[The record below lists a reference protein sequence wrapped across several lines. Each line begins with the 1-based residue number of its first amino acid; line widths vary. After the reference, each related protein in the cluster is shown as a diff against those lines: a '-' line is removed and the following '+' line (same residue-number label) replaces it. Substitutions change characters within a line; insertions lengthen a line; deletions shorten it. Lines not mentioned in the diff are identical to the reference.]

1 MLSYKLL
8 DNITD
13 TIGKYYG
20 ILPTILLIAYGLIFI
35 GVIYIN
41 SEYLYAFKT
50 VMQLIVCIFLI
61 YRFHPYRKHILQKYG
76 AQIIFSSAMFLL
88 VNISA
93 VAVAN
98 QIITP
103 IDDSLTIMSDLPLD
117 EAIASVVEVM

>member
-1 MLSYKLL
+1 MVVNKIL

-13 TIGKYYG
+13 IIGKYYG
-20 ILPTILLIAYGLIFI
+20 VLPTILLIAYGLIFM

-41 SEYLYAFKT
+41 SEYLYMFKT
-50 VMQLIVCIFLI
+50 MMQVIVCVFLI
-61 YRFHPYRKHILQKYG
+61 YRFHPYRNHVLQKYD

-98 QIITP
+98 EILTP
-103 IDDSLTIMSDLPLD
+103 IDDSMTILSDIQMD

>member
-8 DNITD
+8 DNVTD

-20 ILPTILLIAYGLIFI
+20 VLPTILLIAYGLVFM

-41 SEYLYAFKT
+41 SEYLYMFKT
-50 VMQLIVCIFLI
+50 MMQVLVCIFLI
-61 YRFHPYRKHILQKYG
+61 YRFHPYRNHVLQKYD
-76 AQIIFSSAMFLL
+76 AKIIFSSAIFLL

-103 IDDSLTIMSDLPLD
+103 IDDTITIMSDLPL
-117 EAIASVVEVM
+117 EELVNVAEVM

>member
-1 MLSYKLL
+1 MVSHRIQ
-8 DNITD
+8 DNVTD
-13 TIGKYYG
+13 IICKYYG
-20 ILPTILLIAYGLIFI
+20 VLPTILLIAYGLIFM

-41 SEYLYAFKT
+41 SEYLYMFKT
-50 VMQLIVCIFLI
+50 MMQVIVCIFLI
-61 YRFHPYRKHILQKYG
+61 YRFHPYRNHVLQKYD

-98 QIITP
+98 EILTP
-103 IDDSLTIMSDLPLD
+103 IDDSMTILSDIQMD

>member
-1 MLSYKLL
+1 MVSHRIL

-13 TIGKYYG
+13 IIGKYYG
-20 ILPTILLIAYGLIFI
+20 ILPTILLISYGLIFI

-41 SEYLYAFKT
+41 PEYLYRFKT
-50 VMQLIVCIFLI
+50 MMQVLVCIFLI
-61 YRFHPYRKHILQKYG
+61 YRFHPYRNHVLQKYD
-76 AQIIFSSAMFLL
+76 AKIIFSSAMFLL

-103 IDDSLTIMSDLPLD
+103 IDDTLTVVSDLPLD
-117 EAIASVVEVM
+117 ELANVVEVM

>member
-1 MLSYKLL
+1 MVSHRIL

-13 TIGKYYG
+13 IIGKYYG
-20 ILPTILLIAYGLIFI
+20 VLPTILLIAYGLIFM

-41 SEYLYAFKT
+41 SEYLYMFKT
-50 VMQLIVCIFLI
+50 MMQVIVCIFLI
-61 YRFHPYRKHILQKYG
+61 YRFHPYRNHVLQKYD
-76 AQIIFSSAMFLL
+76 AKIIFSSAIFLL

-103 IDDSLTIMSDLPLD
+103 IDDTITIMSDLPL
-117 EAIASVVEVM
+117 EELVNVAEVM

>member
-61 YRFHPYRKHILQKYG
+61 YRFHPYRKHILQKYD

-103 IDDSLTIMSDLPLD
+103 IGDSLTIMSDLPLD
-117 EAIASVVEVM
+117 ELANVVEVM

>member
-1 MLSYKLL
+1 MVSHRIL
-8 DNITD
+8 DNVTD

-20 ILPTILLIAYGLIFI
+20 ILPTILLIAYGLIFM

-41 SEYLYAFKT
+41 SEYLYMFKT
-50 VMQLIVCIFLI
+50 MMQVLVCIFLI
-61 YRFHPYRKHILQKYG
+61 YRFHPYRNHVLQKYD
-76 AQIIFSSAMFLL
+76 AKIIFSSAIFLL

-103 IDDSLTIMSDLPLD
+103 IDDTITIMSDLPL
-117 EAIASVVEVM
+117 EELVNVAEVM

>member
-1 MLSYKLL
+1 MVVNKIL

-13 TIGKYYG
+13 IIGKYYG
-20 ILPTILLIAYGLIFI
+20 VLPTILLIAYGLIFM

-41 SEYLYAFKT
+41 SEYLYMFKT
-50 VMQLIVCIFLI
+50 MMQVIVCIFLI
-61 YRFHPYRKHILQKYG
+61 YRFHPYRNHVLQKYD

-98 QIITP
+98 EILTP
-103 IDDSLTIMSDLPLD
+103 IDDSMTILSDLQMD

>member
-1 MLSYKLL
+1 MVVNKIL

-13 TIGKYYG
+13 IIGKYYG
-20 ILPTILLIAYGLIFI
+20 VLPTILLIAYGLIFM

-41 SEYLYAFKT
+41 SEYLYMFKT
-50 VMQLIVCIFLI
+50 MMQVIVCVFLI
-61 YRFHPYRKHILQKYG
+61 YRFHPYRNHVLQKYD

-98 QIITP
+98 EILTP
-103 IDDSLTIMSDLPLD
+103 IDDSMTILSDIQMD
-117 EAIASVVEVM
+117 EAIASIVEVM

>member
-1 MLSYKLL
+1 MVSHRIL

-13 TIGKYYG
+13 IIGKYYG
-20 ILPTILLIAYGLIFI
+20 ILPTILLIVYGLIFV

-41 SEYLYAFKT
+41 PEYLYIFKT
-50 VMQLIVCIFLI
+50 IMQVLVCIFLI
-61 YRFHPYRKHILQKYG
+61 YRFHPYRNHVLQKYD
-76 AQIIFSSAMFLL
+76 AKIIFSSAMFLL

-98 QIITP
+98 KILTP
-103 IDDSLTIMSDLPLD
+103 IDNSMTILSGIQID

>member
-1 MLSYKLL
+1 MVVNKIL

-13 TIGKYYG
+13 MIGKYYG
-20 ILPTILLIAYGLIFI
+20 LLPTVLLISYGLIFM

-41 SEYLYAFKT
+41 PKYLYMFKT
-50 VMQLIVCIFLI
+50 MMQVLVCIFLI
-61 YRFHPYRKHILQKYG
+61 YRFHPYRNHILQKYD

-98 QIITP
+98 EILTP
-103 IDDSLTIMSDLPLD
+103 IDDSMTILSDLQMD
-117 EAIASVVEVM
+117 EAIANVVEVM

>member
-1 MLSYKLL
+1 MLSYKIL
-8 DNITD
+8 DNVTD

-20 ILPTILLIAYGLIFI
+20 VLPTILLIAYGLVFM

-41 SEYLYAFKT
+41 SEYLYMFKT
-50 VMQLIVCIFLI
+50 MMQVLVCIFLI
-61 YRFHPYRKHILQKYG
+61 YRFHPYRNHVLQKYD
-76 AQIIFSSAMFLL
+76 AKIIFSSAIFLL

-103 IDDSLTIMSDLPLD
+103 IDDTITIMSDLPL
-117 EAIASVVEVM
+117 EELVNVAEVM

>member
-8 DNITD
+8 DNVTD

-20 ILPTILLIAYGLIFI
+20 VLPTILLIAYGLIFM

-41 SEYLYAFKT
+41 SEYLYMFKT
-50 VMQLIVCIFLI
+50 MMQVLVCIFLI
-61 YRFHPYRKHILQKYG
+61 YRFHPYRNHVLQKYD
-76 AQIIFSSAMFLL
+76 ANIIFSSAIFLL

-103 IDDSLTIMSDLPLD
+103 IDDTITIMSDLPL
-117 EAIASVVEVM
+117 EELVNVAEVM

>member
-1 MLSYKLL
+1 MVSHRIL

-13 TIGKYYG
+13 IIGKYYG
-20 ILPTILLIAYGLIFI
+20 ILPTILLISYGLIFI

-41 SEYLYAFKT
+41 PEYLYMFKT
-50 VMQLIVCIFLI
+50 MMQVLVCIFLI
-61 YRFHPYRKHILQKYG
+61 YRFHPYRNHVLQKYD
-76 AQIIFSSAMFLL
+76 AKIIFSSAMFLL

-103 IDDSLTIMSDLPLD
+103 IDDTLTVVSDLPLD
-117 EAIASVVEVM
+117 ELANVVEVM

>member
-8 DNITD
+8 DNVTD

-20 ILPTILLIAYGLIFI
+20 VLPTILLIAYGLVFM

-41 SEYLYAFKT
+41 SEYLYMFKT
-50 VMQLIVCIFLI
+50 MMQVLVCIFLI
-61 YRFHPYRKHILQKYG
+61 YRFHPYRNHVLQKYD
-76 AQIIFSSAMFLL
+76 AKIIFSSAIFLL

-103 IDDSLTIMSDLPLD
+103 IDDTITIMSDLPL
-117 EAIASVVEVM
+117 EELANVAEVM

>member
-8 DNITD
+8 DNVTD

-20 ILPTILLIAYGLIFI
+20 VLPTILLIAYGLVFM

-41 SEYLYAFKT
+41 SEYLYMFKT
-50 VMQLIVCIFLI
+50 MMQVLVCIFLI
-61 YRFHPYRKHILQKYG
+61 YRFHPYRNHVLQKYD
-76 AQIIFSSAMFLL
+76 ANIIFSSAIFLL

-103 IDDSLTIMSDLPLD
+103 IDDTITIMSDLPL
-117 EAIASVVEVM
+117 EELVNVAEVM

>member
-8 DNITD
+8 DNVTD

-20 ILPTILLIAYGLIFI
+20 VLPTILLIAYGLIFM

-41 SEYLYAFKT
+41 SEYLYMFKT
-50 VMQLIVCIFLI
+50 MMQVLVCIFLI
-61 YRFHPYRKHILQKYG
+61 YRFHPYRNHALQKYD
-76 AQIIFSSAMFLL
+76 AKIIFSSAIFLL

-103 IDDSLTIMSDLPLD
+103 IDDTITIMSDLPL
-117 EAIASVVEVM
+117 EELVNVAEVM

>member
-1 MLSYKLL
+1 MVVNKIL

-13 TIGKYYG
+13 IIGKYYG
-20 ILPTILLIAYGLIFI
+20 VLPTILLIAYGLIFM

-41 SEYLYAFKT
+41 SEYLYRFKT
-50 VMQLIVCIFLI
+50 MMQVIVCIFLI
-61 YRFHPYRKHILQKYG
+61 YRFHPYRNHVLQKYD
-76 AQIIFSSAMFLL
+76 AKIIFSSAMFLL

-98 QIITP
+98 EILTP
-103 IDDSLTIMSDLPLD
+103 IDDSMTILSDIQMD

>member
-8 DNITD
+8 DNVTD

-20 ILPTILLIAYGLIFI
+20 VLPTILLIAYGLIFM

-41 SEYLYAFKT
+41 SEYLYMFKT
-50 VMQLIVCIFLI
+50 MMQVLVCIFLI
-61 YRFHPYRKHILQKYG
+61 YRFHPYRNHVLQKYD
-76 AQIIFSSAMFLL
+76 AKIIFSSAIFLL

-103 IDDSLTIMSDLPLD
+103 IDDTITIMSDLPL
-117 EAIASVVEVM
+117 EELVNVAEVM

>member
-1 MLSYKLL
+1 MVSHRIL
-8 DNITD
+8 DNVTD

-20 ILPTILLIAYGLIFI
+20 ILPTILLIAYGLVFM

-41 SEYLYAFKT
+41 SEYLYMFKT
-50 VMQLIVCIFLI
+50 MMQVLVCIFLI
-61 YRFHPYRKHILQKYG
+61 YRFHPYRNHVLQKYD
-76 AQIIFSSAMFLL
+76 AKIIFSSAIFLL

-103 IDDSLTIMSDLPLD
+103 IDDTITIMSDLPL
-117 EAIASVVEVM
+117 EELVNVAEVM

>member
-8 DNITD
+8 DNVTD

-20 ILPTILLIAYGLIFI
+20 ILPTILLIAYGLIFM

-41 SEYLYAFKT
+41 SEYLYMFKT
-50 VMQLIVCIFLI
+50 MMQVLVCIFLI
-61 YRFHPYRKHILQKYG
+61 YRFHPYRNHVLQKYD
-76 AQIIFSSAMFLL
+76 AKIIFSSAIFLL

-103 IDDSLTIMSDLPLD
+103 IDDTLTIIDDLPL
-117 EAIASVVEVM
+117 EELVNVAEVM

>member
-1 MLSYKLL
+1 MVVNKIL

-13 TIGKYYG
+13 IIGKYYG
-20 ILPTILLIAYGLIFI
+20 VLPTILLIAYGLIFM

-41 SEYLYAFKT
+41 SEYLYMFKT
-50 VMQLIVCIFLI
+50 MMQVIVCIFLI
-61 YRFHPYRKHILQKYG
+61 YRFHPYRNHVLQKYD

-98 QIITP
+98 EILTP
-103 IDDSLTIMSDLPLD
+103 IDDSMTILSDIQMD

>member
-1 MLSYKLL
+1 MVSHRIL

-13 TIGKYYG
+13 IIGKYYG
-20 ILPTILLIAYGLIFI
+20 ILPTILLITYGLIFI

-41 SEYLYAFKT
+41 HEYLYMFKT
-50 VMQLIVCIFLI
+50 MMQVLVCIFLI
-61 YRFHPYRKHILQKYG
+61 YRFHPYRNHVLQKYD
-76 AQIIFSSAMFLL
+76 AKIIFSNAMFLL

-103 IDDSLTIMSDLPLD
+103 IDNTLSIASDLPLD
-117 EAIASVVEVM
+117 ELVNVVEVM

>member
-8 DNITD
+8 DNVTD

-20 ILPTILLIAYGLIFI
+20 ILPTILLIAYGLIFM

-41 SEYLYAFKT
+41 SEYLYMFKT
-50 VMQLIVCIFLI
+50 MMQVLVCIFLI
-61 YRFHPYRKHILQKYG
+61 YRFHPYRNHVLQKYD
-76 AQIIFSSAMFLL
+76 AKIIFSSAIFLL

-103 IDDSLTIMSDLPLD
+103 IDDTITIMSDLPL
-117 EAIASVVEVM
+117 EELVNVAEVM